1 MSSPVPAVRVLVV
14 EDDPELRRAL
24 ALNLTARGYDVVA
37 AADGTTALN
46 EAAAAA
52 PDLVVLDLGLPDLD
66 GMDLIRAFRTYSRV
80 PIVVLSGRTESVDKV
95 SALDAG
101 ADDYVTK
108 PFDIN
113 ELVARLRAATRR
125 AVPDE
130 PGATVRLGPSV
141 INLVAKTVERTG
153 LDGTAEKVTL
163 TPTEW
168 HLLEVLL
175 THPGRLIS
183 QKALLEELRG
193 QPDYTTSSY
202 LRMYMAQLRRKL
214 EAEPAK
220 PRHLLTEPGMGYRY
234 QP

>member
-1 MSSPVPAVRVLVV
+1 VSEQTPATRVLIV

-24 ALNLTARGYDVVA
+24 ALNLTARGYAVVT

-46 EAAAAA
+46 EAASAV
-52 PDLVVLDLGLPDLD
+52 PDVVVLDLGLPDLD
-66 GMDLIRAFRTYSRV
+66 GMDIIRALRAYSRT
-80 PIVVLSGRTESVDKV
+80 PIVVLSGRSESGDKV
-95 SALDAG
+95 SALDSG

-108 PFDIN
+108 PFDIH

-125 AVPDE
+125 AVPEE
-130 PGATVRLGPSV
+130 PGSSIKLGPSV
-141 INLVAKTVERTG
+141 INLVAKTVERAG
-153 LDGTAEKVTL
+153 PDGSTERVTL

-168 HLLEVLL
+168 HLLEALL
-175 THPGRLIS
+175 THPGRLMS
-183 QKALLEELRG
+183 AKTLLAELRG

-214 EAEPAK
+214 EAEPSN